1 MLEEKRGCNNTTMP
15 PSLMRLATVLAEIA
29 QNESNS
35 ANTTK
40 PVWAS
45 EANIER
51 KTENTADG

>member
-1 MLEEKRGCNNTTMP
+1 
-15 PSLMRLATVLAEIA
+15 MRLATVLAEIA